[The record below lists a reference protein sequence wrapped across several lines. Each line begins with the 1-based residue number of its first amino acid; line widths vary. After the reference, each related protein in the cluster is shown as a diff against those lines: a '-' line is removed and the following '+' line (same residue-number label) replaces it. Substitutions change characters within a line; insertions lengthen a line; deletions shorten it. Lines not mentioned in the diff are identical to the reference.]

1 MRLLL
6 PQPRRDERPSP
17 VVERLSDAC
26 RARKRTAIRKRAVAA
41 TGDPDTVKAMPSRFV
56 LKSMNNIHKT
66 LLAVSFGRIGWDAGK
81 MPVLKLT
88 TTGRKSGQKRL
99 VMLTSP
105 IQIGDTWVIVAS
117 KGGDDDHPAWFL
129 NLQDNPTVEVDIRGK
144 KTTRT
149 ARIATSVERSTLW
162 PEITAK
168 YANYGGYQNKTDR
181 EIPLVFLEL
190 NS

>member
-1 MRLLL
+1 
-6 PQPRRDERPSP
+6 
-17 VVERLSDAC
+17 
-26 RARKRTAIRKRAVAA
+26 
-41 TGDPDTVKAMPSRFV
+41 MPSRFV
-56 LKSMNNIHKT
+56 LKSMNAIHKT
-66 LLAVSFGRIGWDAGK
+66 LLTVSFGKVGWDAGK

-88 TTGRKSGQKRL
+88 TMGRKSGQKRL

-129 NLQDNPTVEVDIRGK
+129 NLQANPTVEVDIRGK

-149 ARIATSVERSTLW
+149 ARIATSEERTTLW

-168 YANYGGYQNKTDR
+168 YTNYGGYQNKTDR

>member
-1 MRLLL
+1 
-6 PQPRRDERPSP
+6 
-17 VVERLSDAC
+17 
-26 RARKRTAIRKRAVAA
+26 
-41 TGDPDTVKAMPSRFV
+41 MPSRFV
-56 LKSMNNIHKT
+56 LKSMNAIHKT
-66 LLAVSFGRIGWDAGK
+66 LLTVSFGKVGWDAGK

-105 IQIGDTWVIVAS
+105 IQIGETWVIVAS

-129 NLQDNPTVEVDIRGK
+129 NLQANPTVEVDIRGN

-149 ARIATSVERSTLW
+149 ARIATSEERTTLW

-168 YANYGGYQNKTDR
+168 YSNYGGYQNKTDR

>member
-1 MRLLL
+1 
-6 PQPRRDERPSP
+6 
-17 VVERLSDAC
+17 
-26 RARKRTAIRKRAVAA
+26 
-41 TGDPDTVKAMPSRFV
+41 MPSRFV
-56 LKSMNNIHKT
+56 LKSMNAIHKT
-66 LLAVSFGRIGWDAGK
+66 LLTVSFGKVGWDAGK

-105 IQIGDTWVIVAS
+105 IQIGETWVIVAS

-129 NLQDNPTVEVDIRGK
+129 NLQANPTVEVDIRGK

-149 ARIATSVERSTLW
+149 ARIATSEERTTLW
-162 PEITAK
+162 TEITAK

>member
-1 MRLLL
+1 
-6 PQPRRDERPSP
+6 
-17 VVERLSDAC
+17 
-26 RARKRTAIRKRAVAA
+26 
-41 TGDPDTVKAMPSRFV
+41 MPSRFV

-66 LLAVSFGRIGWDAGK
+66 LLAVSFGKFGWDAGK

-105 IQIGDTWVIVAS
+105 VQLGETWVIVAS

-129 NLQDNPTVEVDIRGK
+129 NLQDDPKVDVEIRGK
-144 KTTRT
+144 KSIRT
-149 ARIATSVERSTLW
+149 ARIATPDERTNLW

-168 YANYGGYQNKTDR
+168 YANYGGYQNRTNR
-181 EIPLVFLEL
+181 EIPLVFLEP
-190 NS
+190 SS

>member
-1 MRLLL
+1 
-6 PQPRRDERPSP
+6 
-17 VVERLSDAC
+17 
-26 RARKRTAIRKRAVAA
+26 
-41 TGDPDTVKAMPSRFV
+41 MPSRFV
-56 LKSMNNIHKT
+56 LKSMNAIHKT
-66 LLAVSFGRIGWDAGK
+66 LLTVSFGKVGWDAGK

-105 IQIGDTWVIVAS
+105 IQIDETWVIVAS

-129 NLQDNPTVEVDIRGK
+129 NLQANPTVEVDIRGK

-149 ARIATSVERSTLW
+149 ARIATSEERTTLW

-168 YANYGGYQNKTDR
+168 YANYGGYQNKTER

>member
-1 MRLLL
+1 
-6 PQPRRDERPSP
+6 
-17 VVERLSDAC
+17 
-26 RARKRTAIRKRAVAA
+26 
-41 TGDPDTVKAMPSRFV
+41 MPSRFV
-56 LKSMNNIHKT
+56 LKSMNAIHKT
-66 LLAVSFGRIGWDAGK
+66 LLTVSFGKFGWDAGR

-105 IQIGDTWVIVAS
+105 IQIGETWVIVAS
-117 KGGDDDHPAWFL
+117 KGGDDDNPAWFL
-129 NLQDNPTVEVDIRGK
+129 NLQANPTVEVDIRGK

-149 ARIATSVERSTLW
+149 ARIATSEERTTLW

-168 YANYGGYQNKTDR
+168 YANYGGYQNKTER

>member
-1 MRLLL
+1 
-6 PQPRRDERPSP
+6 
-17 VVERLSDAC
+17 
-26 RARKRTAIRKRAVAA
+26 
-41 TGDPDTVKAMPSRFV
+41 MPSRFV

-88 TTGRKSGQKRL
+88 TVGRKSGQKRM

-105 IQIGDTWVIVAS
+105 IQIDDTWVIVAS

-129 NLQDNPTVEVDIRGK
+129 NIDSNPEVEIEIRGK
-144 KTTRT
+144 KSVRT
-149 ARIATSVERSTLW
+149 ARIATSEERSKLW

-168 YANYGGYQNKTDR
+168 YANYGGYQNRTER
-181 EIPLVFLEL
+181 EIPLVFLEPR
-190 NS
+190 S

>member
-1 MRLLL
+1 
-6 PQPRRDERPSP
+6 
-17 VVERLSDAC
+17 
-26 RARKRTAIRKRAVAA
+26 
-41 TGDPDTVKAMPSRFV
+41 MPSRFV
-56 LKSMNNIHKT
+56 LKSMNAIHKT
-66 LLAVSFGRIGWDAGK
+66 LLTVSFGKVGWDAGK

-105 IQIGDTWVIVAS
+105 IQIGETWVIVAS

-129 NLQDNPTVEVDIRGK
+129 NLQDNPIVEVDIRGK

-149 ARIATSVERSTLW
+149 ARIATSDERAKLW

-168 YANYGGYQNKTDR
+168 YASYGGYQNRTNR

>member
-1 MRLLL
+1 
-6 PQPRRDERPSP
+6 
-17 VVERLSDAC
+17 
-26 RARKRTAIRKRAVAA
+26 
-41 TGDPDTVKAMPSRFV
+41 MPSRFV
-56 LKSMNNIHKT
+56 LKSMNAIHKT
-66 LLAVSFGRIGWDAGK
+66 LLSVSFGKVGWDAGK

-149 ARIATSVERSTLW
+149 ARIATSEERSTLW

-168 YANYGGYQNKTDR
+168 YANYGGYQNRTNR
-181 EIPLVFLEL
+181 EIPLVFLEP
-190 NS
+190 SS

>member
-1 MRLLL
+1 
-6 PQPRRDERPSP
+6 
-17 VVERLSDAC
+17 
-26 RARKRTAIRKRAVAA
+26 
-41 TGDPDTVKAMPSRFV
+41 MPSRFV
-56 LKSMNNIHKT
+56 LKSMNAIHKT
-66 LLAVSFGRIGWDAGK
+66 LLTVSFGKVGWDAGK

-105 IQIGDTWVIVAS
+105 IQIGETWVIVAS

-129 NLQDNPTVEVDIRGK
+129 NLQNNPTVEVDIRGK

-149 ARIATSVERSTLW
+149 ARIATSEERTTLW

>member
-1 MRLLL
+1 MLLRL
-6 PQPRRDERPSP
+6 PRLHHGARQNPAEAPLNDVS
-17 VVERLSDAC
+17 
-26 RARKRTAIRKRAVAA
+26 RARKRTATRKRADGA
-41 TGDPDTVKAMPSRFV
+41 TGDPDTVNAMPSRFV
-56 LKSMNNIHKT
+56 LKSMNAIHKT
-66 LLAVSFGRIGWDAGK
+66 LLTVSFGKVGWDAGK

-105 IQIGDTWVIVAS
+105 IQIGETWVIVAS

-149 ARIATSVERSTLW
+149 ARIATSEERTTLW

>member
-1 MRLLL
+1 
-6 PQPRRDERPSP
+6 
-17 VVERLSDAC
+17 VERSSDAC

-88 TTGRKSGQKRL
+88 TTGRKSGQKRM

-105 IQIGDTWVIVAS
+105 VQLGDTWVIVAS

-129 NLQDNPTVEVDIRGK
+129 NIQDDPKVDVEIRGK
-144 KTTRT
+144 KSART
-149 ARIATSVERSTLW
+149 ARVATTEERTNLW

-168 YANYGGYQNKTDR
+168 YANYGGYQNRTNR
-181 EIPLVFLEL
+181 EIPLVFLEP
-190 NS
+190 SS

>member
-1 MRLLL
+1 
-6 PQPRRDERPSP
+6 
-17 VVERLSDAC
+17 
-26 RARKRTAIRKRAVAA
+26 
-41 TGDPDTVKAMPSRFV
+41 MPSRFV
-56 LKSMNNIHKT
+56 LKSMNAIHKT
-66 LLAVSFGRIGWDAGK
+66 LLTVSFGKVGWDAGK

-105 IQIGDTWVIVAS
+105 IQIGETWVIVAS

-129 NLQDNPTVEVDIRGK
+129 NLQDNPNVEVDIRGK

-149 ARIATSVERSTLW
+149 ARIATSDERAKLW
-162 PEITAK
+162 PEITTK
-168 YANYGGYQNKTDR
+168 YANYGGYQSKTDR

>member
-1 MRLLL
+1 
-6 PQPRRDERPSP
+6 
-17 VVERLSDAC
+17 
-26 RARKRTAIRKRAVAA
+26 
-41 TGDPDTVKAMPSRFV
+41 MPSRFA
-56 LKSMNNIHKT
+56 LKSMNAIHKT
-66 LLAVSFGRIGWDAGK
+66 LLTVSFGKVGWDAGK

-105 IQIGDTWVIVAS
+105 IQIDETWVIVAS

-129 NLQDNPTVEVDIRGK
+129 NLQANPTVEVDIRGK

-149 ARIATSVERSTLW
+149 ARIATSEERTTLW

-168 YANYGGYQNKTDR
+168 YANYGGYQNKTER

>member
-1 MRLLL
+1 
-6 PQPRRDERPSP
+6 
-17 VVERLSDAC
+17 
-26 RARKRTAIRKRAVAA
+26 
-41 TGDPDTVKAMPSRFV
+41 MPSRFV
-56 LKSMNNIHKT
+56 LKSMNAIHKT
-66 LLAVSFGRIGWDAGK
+66 LLTVSFGKVGWDAGK

-105 IQIGDTWVIVAS
+105 IQIGETWVIVAS

-149 ARIATSVERSTLW
+149 ARIATSEERTTLW

-168 YANYGGYQNKTDR
+168 YANYCGYQNKTDR

>member
-1 MRLLL
+1 
-6 PQPRRDERPSP
+6 
-17 VVERLSDAC
+17 
-26 RARKRTAIRKRAVAA
+26 
-41 TGDPDTVKAMPSRFV
+41 MPSRFV
-56 LKSMNNIHKT
+56 LKSMNAIHKT
-66 LLAVSFGRIGWDAGK
+66 LLTVSFGKVGWDAGK

-129 NLQDNPTVEVDIRGK
+129 NLQANPTVEVDIRGK

-149 ARIATSVERSTLW
+149 ARIATSEERSTLW

-168 YANYGGYQNKTDR
+168 YTNYGGYQNKTDR

>member
-6 PQPRRDERPSP
+6 PRPRRDERPSP
-17 VVERLSDAC
+17 VVERSSDAC
-26 RARKRTAIRKRAVAA
+26 RARKRTATRKPADGA
-41 TGDPDTVKAMPSRFV
+41 TGDPDTVNDMPSRFV
-56 LKSMNNIHKT
+56 LKSMNAIHKT
-66 LLAVSFGRIGWDAGK
+66 LLNVSFGKVGWDAGK

>member
-1 MRLLL
+1 
-6 PQPRRDERPSP
+6 
-17 VVERLSDAC
+17 
-26 RARKRTAIRKRAVAA
+26 
-41 TGDPDTVKAMPSRFV
+41 MPSRFV
-56 LKSMNNIHKT
+56 LKSMNAIHKT
-66 LLAVSFGRIGWDAGK
+66 LLTVSFGKVGWDAGK

-105 IQIGDTWVIVAS
+105 IQIGETWVIVAS

-129 NLQDNPTVEVDIRGK
+129 NLQANPTVEVDIRGT

-149 ARIATSVERSTLW
+149 ARIATSEERATLW

>member
-1 MRLLL
+1 
-6 PQPRRDERPSP
+6 
-17 VVERLSDAC
+17 
-26 RARKRTAIRKRAVAA
+26 
-41 TGDPDTVKAMPSRFV
+41 MPSRFV

-88 TTGRKSGQKRL
+88 TTGRKSGQKRM

-105 IQIGDTWVIVAS
+105 VQLGDTWVIVAS

-129 NLQDNPTVEVDIRGK
+129 NIQDDPKVDVEIRGK
-144 KTTRT
+144 KSART
-149 ARIATSVERSTLW
+149 ARVATTEERTNLW

-168 YANYGGYQNKTDR
+168 YANYGGYQNRTNR
-181 EIPLVFLEL
+181 EIPLVFLEP
-190 NS
+190 SS

>member
-1 MRLLL
+1 
-6 PQPRRDERPSP
+6 
-17 VVERLSDAC
+17 
-26 RARKRTAIRKRAVAA
+26 
-41 TGDPDTVKAMPSRFV
+41 MPSRFV
-56 LKSMNNIHKT
+56 LKSMNAIHKT
-66 LLAVSFGRIGWDAGK
+66 LLTVSFGKVGWDAGK

-105 IQIGDTWVIVAS
+105 IQIGETWVIVAS

-129 NLQDNPTVEVDIRGK
+129 NLQANPTVEVDIRGK

-149 ARIATSVERSTLW
+149 ARIASSEERTTLW

-168 YANYGGYQNKTDR
+168 YSNYGGYQNKTDR

>member
-1 MRLLL
+1 
-6 PQPRRDERPSP
+6 
-17 VVERLSDAC
+17 
-26 RARKRTAIRKRAVAA
+26 
-41 TGDPDTVKAMPSRFV
+41 MPSRFV
-56 LKSMNNIHKT
+56 LKSMNAIHKT
-66 LLAVSFGRIGWDAGK
+66 LLTVSFGKVGWDAGK

-129 NLQDNPTVEVDIRGK
+129 NLQANPTVEVDIRGK

-149 ARIATSVERSTLW
+149 ARIATSEERSTLW

-168 YANYGGYQNKTDR
+168 YSNYGGYQNKTDR

>member
-1 MRLLL
+1 
-6 PQPRRDERPSP
+6 
-17 VVERLSDAC
+17 
-26 RARKRTAIRKRAVAA
+26 
-41 TGDPDTVKAMPSRFV
+41 MPSRFV
-56 LKSMNNIHKT
+56 LKSMNAIHKT
-66 LLAVSFGRIGWDAGK
+66 LLAVSFGKVGWDAGK

-105 IQIGDTWVIVAS
+105 IQIGETWVIVAS

-149 ARIATSVERSTLW
+149 ARIATSEERTKLW

-168 YANYGGYQNKTDR
+168 YANYGGYQNRTNR
-181 EIPLVFLEL
+181 EIPLVSLEL

>member
-1 MRLLL
+1 
-6 PQPRRDERPSP
+6 
-17 VVERLSDAC
+17 
-26 RARKRTAIRKRAVAA
+26 
-41 TGDPDTVKAMPSRFV
+41 MPSRFV
-56 LKSMNNIHKT
+56 LKSMNAIHKT
-66 LLAVSFGRIGWDAGK
+66 LLTVSFGKVGWDAGK

-129 NLQDNPTVEVDIRGK
+129 NLQANPTVEVDIRGK

-149 ARIATSVERSTLW
+149 ARIATSEERTTLW

-168 YANYGGYQNKTDR
+168 YSNYGGYQNKTDR